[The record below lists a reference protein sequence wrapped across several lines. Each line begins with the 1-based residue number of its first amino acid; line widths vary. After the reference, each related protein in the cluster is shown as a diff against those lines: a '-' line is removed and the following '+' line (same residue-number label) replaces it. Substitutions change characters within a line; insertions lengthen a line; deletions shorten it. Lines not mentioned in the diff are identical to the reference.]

1 MANVFISPFNEKVK
15 TDCEKRK
22 EAGSILNQMFLVLET
37 MKDDLD
43 HRKKYLTCG
52 GRFTGK
58 RLTNIK
64 LLHYSSWWYHNPNWI
79 YFRFPTERYDYGKR
93 APFFQKG
100 TCYRIMLV
108 TSKVSENLTLLLPT
122 TLLNFYPK
130 TEKLLEKLALKRFF
144 SELLTW
150 KTDEILKEKWF

>member
-52 GRFTGK
+52 
-58 RLTNIK
+58 
-64 LLHYSSWWYHNPNWI
+64 
-79 YFRFPTERYDYGKR
+79 
-93 APFFQKG
+93 
-100 TCYRIMLV
+100 
-108 TSKVSENLTLLLPT
+108 
-122 TLLNFYPK
+122 
-130 TEKLLEKLALKRFF
+130 
-144 SELLTW
+144 
-150 KTDEILKEKWF
+150 